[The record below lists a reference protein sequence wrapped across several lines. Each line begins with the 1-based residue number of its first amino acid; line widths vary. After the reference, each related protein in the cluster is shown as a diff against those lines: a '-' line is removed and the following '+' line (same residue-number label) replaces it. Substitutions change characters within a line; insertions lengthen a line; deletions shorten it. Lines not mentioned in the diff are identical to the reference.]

1 MDVPYSRC
9 ALLVVLPGKHI
20 NTASSTVSPKGG
32 AHIRRRSLLCL
43 HWGGP
48 FSAVEPLLDER
59 SSLAKEGGE

>member
-43 HWGGP
+43 HWGG
-48 FSAVEPLLDER
+48 
-59 SSLAKEGGE
+59 